1 MLRQW
6 TNTIIGAETSKQSV
20 HSVSFTSYLTEPIL
34 SANQLNALIKQP
46 RPATEDVR
54 STAV

>member
-6 TNTIIGAETSKQSV
+6 TNTIIGAEISKQSV
-20 HSVSFTSYLTEPIL
+20 HSVSFSSYLTEPIL